1 MVFVLLST
9 LPPTHWKFL
18 GLGNNCSGN
27 FAYIL
32 MLTTNCMCVSHT
44 VLLNV
49 ILVDNSDGL
58 LECTR
63 VYGNLS
69 RYPGVRK
76 IIVDNKGTTLYSQH
90 TLHTCAHALKMWCAC
105 TLTFTKHTYPFCSH
119 YYA

>member
-1 MVFVLLST
+1 MVSVLLST

-27 FAYIL
+27 SAYII
-32 MLTTNCMCVSHT
+32 MLATNCMYASHT

-76 IIVDNKGTTLYSQH
+76 IIVDNKGTVYSKH
-90 TLHTCAHALKMWCAC
+90 STHALKMWCA
-105 TLTFTKHTYPFCSH
+105 YVPFPTN
-119 YYA
+119 